1 MSKYI
6 ALQGLDNVRVVAT
19 GQALREEALQK
30 TRKVAIV
37 IDEHS
42 QQQAIAAVAVAKG
55 LMKSVEQSRKEV
67 KAPLLDWGKQ
77 IDSVAVDFCSPLHAE
92 VNRLETLIAAFQNQE
107 ARRVEAENTE
117 RLKRQIAEQQ
127 EALRIQKAQDEA
139 SRKAMEA
146 TTEKQRQTALKLQ
159 AELAQQRAELEIESA
174 EAESNRVIEAP
185 KAEGASVRQTYDFTV
200 LDVAALYA
208 AHPDCVKLEPKKSAI
223 RNLIEFKQISGAK
236 IEIPGV
242 KIREVTKVA
251 VRSVPASIALE

>member
-1 MSKYI
+1 MNKYI
-6 ALQGLDNVRVVAT
+6 AIQGLDNVRIVAT

-30 TRKVAIV
+30 TRKVNIV
-37 IDEHS
+37 TDEHS
-42 QQQAIAAVAVAKG
+42 QQQAIGAVAVAKG

-67 KAPLLDWGKQ
+67 KAPLLEWGKQ

-107 ARRVEAENTE
+107 AKRVEQENAE

-127 EALRIQKAQDEA
+127 EALRIQKAQDNA
-139 SRKAMEA
+139 ARKAVEA
-146 TTEKQRQTALKLQ
+146 TTEKQRQIAIKLQ
-159 AELAQQRAELEIESA
+159 SELAQQQAELEIESA
-174 EAESNRVIEAP
+174 EAESNRIVEAP
-185 KAEGASVRQTYDFTV
+185 KAEGASVRKTYDFTV

-223 RNLIEFKQISGAK
+223 RNLIEFKELKGGEIQ
-236 IEIPGV
+236 IPGV
-242 KIREVTKVA
+242 KITEDMRVI